1 VNKYSNNVMARQLLY
16 TLSAEVLGPPGTEAG
31 GRTVIEDWLL
41 SRGLELDSMSMA
53 NGAGLSRDARVSAKD
68 MTTLLAWAWRQ
79 PYMPEYLASM
89 ALSGLDGTLRRRL
102 GGMNLAGRAHLKT
115 GSLDHVA
122 AIAGYLQAQSGRRYV
137 VAILHNYEDI
147 HRGYGEEVQ
156 EALIR
161 WLNDTG

>member
-1 VNKYSNNVMARQLLY
+1 
-16 TLSAEVLGPPGTEAG
+16 
-31 GRTVIEDWLL
+31 
-41 SRGLELDSMSMA
+41 
-53 NGAGLSRDARVSAKD
+53 

-79 PYMPEYLASM
+79 PFMPEYLASM
-89 ALSGLDGTLRRRL
+89 ALSGLDGTLRNRL
-102 GGMNLAGRAHLKT
+102 GGRNLEGRAHLKT

-122 AIAGYLQAQSGRRYV
+122 AIAGYLQAESGRRYV
-137 VAILHNYEDI
+137 LSILHNYEDI